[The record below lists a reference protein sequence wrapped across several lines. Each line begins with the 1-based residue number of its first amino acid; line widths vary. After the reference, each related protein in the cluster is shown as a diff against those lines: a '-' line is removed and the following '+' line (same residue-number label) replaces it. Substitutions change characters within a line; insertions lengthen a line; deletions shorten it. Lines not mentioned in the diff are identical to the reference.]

1 MGGAYRHWT
10 HRTGRPARIVA
21 LSDRCARL
29 GWRRVNAPV
38 RSGRVHSLEH
48 VALQQLN
55 LKAADRRILRE
66 RRRAD
71 LAYRLAVLGGIA
83 GIMVMFGSLVIAVL
97 TLY

>member
-1 MGGAYRHWT
+1 
-10 HRTGRPARIVA
+10 
-21 LSDRCARL
+21 
-29 GWRRVNAPV
+29 
-38 RSGRVHSLEH
+38 

-83 GIMVMFGSLVIAVL
+83 GIMVMFGSLVIAFL